1 MNELMN
7 ECMTGKN
14 DVPIVHK
21 LKEIGTYMTKAGIID
36 T

>member
-7 ECMTGKN
+7 ECINGKN
-14 DVPIVHK
+14 DVLIVHK
-21 LKEIGTYMTKAGIID
+21 LKEIGRDMTKAGIID